1 MIRSKRLAAC
11 SLVAS
16 LCVVVMLL
24 GALLELGIYAA
35 PLICAV
41 ALLPIGQKYGTK
53 YQLLVWAAVSLL
65 SFILVP
71 NPEQNLL
78 FFGIFGWYPIARP
91 ALQRFPRMLRIV
103 FKLALFNAVVI
114 AVEAL
119 VMLVLVPEMMG
130 AELMILFLVLMN
142 ILLLCFDRLLPL
154 AEILMAR
161 LTKYI

>member
-16 LCVVVMLL
+16 LSVVVMLL
-24 GALLELGIYAA
+24 GAVLELGIYAA

-78 FFGIFGWYPIARP
+78 FFGFFGWYPIARP
-91 ALQRFPRMLRIV
+91 KLQRLPKVLRTV
-103 FKLALFNAVVI
+103 VKLLLFNAVMI

-119 VMLVLVPEMMG
+119 VMLVLVPEIMG
-130 AELMILFLVLMN
+130 AALLLVFLALMN
-142 ILLLCFDRLLPL
+142 ILLLCFDRILPL
-154 AEILMAR
+154 AEILMSR
-161 LTKYI
+161 LAKYI

>member
-11 SLVAS
+11 ALVTS

-24 GALLELGIYAA
+24 GAVLELGIYAA
-35 PLICAV
+35 PMVCAV
-41 ALLPIGQKYGTK
+41 ALLPVGQKYGRK
-53 YQLLVWAAVSLL
+53 YQLLVWLAVSLL
-65 SFILVP
+65 SFMMVP

-91 ALQRFPRMLRIV
+91 VLQRFPRMLRIV

-119 VMLVLVPEMMG
+119 VMLVLVPESMG
-130 AELMILFLVLMN
+130 LGLMLVFILLMN
-142 ILLLCFDRLLPL
+142 ILFLCFDRILPL
-154 AEILMAR
+154 AEYFMTR
-161 LTKYI
+161 LIKYI